1 MSIIQQAVESIT
13 GNVAANKLDNLSRL
27 QRMNCLLEQSNKLM
41 DIVIANKK
49 EIETL
54 RAQIVWQTMSIK
66 LTKKLLKN

>member
-1 MSIIQQAVESIT
+1 MSIIQQAVKSIT
-13 GNVAANKLDNLSRL
+13 GNVAANQLDNLSRL

-54 RAQIVWQTMSIK
+54 REQIGK
-66 LTKKLLKN
+66 

>member
-1 MSIIQQAVESIT
+1 MSIIQQAVKSIT

-27 QRMNCLLEQSNKLM
+27 QRINCLLEQSNKLM

-54 RAQIVWQTMSIK
+54 REQIGE
-66 LTKKLLKN
+66 

>member
-13 GNVAANKLDNLSRL
+13 GNVATNKLDNLSRL

-54 RAQIVWQTMSIK
+54 REQIGK
-66 LTKKLLKN
+66 

>member
-13 GNVAANKLDNLSRL
+13 GNVATNKLDNLSRL
-27 QRMNCLLEQSNKLM
+27 QRMNCLLEQSSKLM

-54 RAQIVWQTMSIK
+54 REQIGE
-66 LTKKLLKN
+66 

>member
-1 MSIIQQAVESIT
+1 MSITQQAVESIT
-13 GNVAANKLDNLSRL
+13 GNVATNQLDNLSRL

-54 RAQIVWQTMSIK
+54 REQIK
-66 LTKKLLKN
+66 

>member
-1 MSIIQQAVESIT
+1 MSIIQQAVKSIT

-54 RAQIVWQTMSIK
+54 REQISE
-66 LTKKLLKN
+66 

>member
-41 DIVIANKK
+41 DIVIDNKK

-54 RAQIVWQTMSIK
+54 REQIGK
-66 LTKKLLKN
+66 

>member
-13 GNVAANKLDNLSRL
+13 GNVAANQLDNLSRL

-54 RAQIVWQTMSIK
+54 REQIGE
-66 LTKKLLKN
+66 

>member
-13 GNVAANKLDNLSRL
+13 GNVAANQLDNLSRL

-54 RAQIVWQTMSIK
+54 REQIGK
-66 LTKKLLKN
+66 

>member
-13 GNVAANKLDNLSRL
+13 GNVATNKLDNLSRL
-27 QRMNCLLEQSNKLM
+27 QRMNCLLEQSSKLM

-54 RAQIVWQTMSIK
+54 REQIGK
-66 LTKKLLKN
+66 